1 MILNQLDEILV
12 GSSIICTFSF
22 HWTNKYQFSRA
33 SISYKKL
40 FYKTDPSTQKIIFR
54 VGQNSGFSRARK
66 PIEILDFSVANG
78 FAQMVLWLQL
88 GEKNLRLNINNLK
101 IDSKLSHRCKVYKK
115 NLWGKS
121 HFLWLDPNLCFF
133 REDARNEVDS
143 LNSVKWM
150 LYFVIKSGNL

>member
-1 MILNQLDEILV
+1 MV
-12 GSSIICTFSF
+12 SSILLTANLNLMIENGEERLIELTSLLLILYLSC
-22 HWTNKYQFSRA
+22 
-33 SISYKKL
+33 KKL
-40 FYKTDPSTQKIIFR
+40 FYNTGPSTQKIIFR
-54 VGQNSGFSRARK
+54 VGQNSGFSRVRK

-78 FAQMVLWLQL
+78 FSQMVLWLQL

-143 LNSVKWM
+143 LNSVK
-150 LYFVIKSGNL
+150 